1 MIVSLSIPQQLVQKL
16 DNLAK
21 SGGYASRSDALRS
34 LIREYR
40 ARDET
45 APEDARLVRVFV
57 ISLIYEKG
65 GVAERRISDVRHEYE
80 EIESNMHM
88 HLDERNC
95 VEIMIMKGHP
105 LRVNA
110 LLKSLR
116 GVHKVKD
123 IRVLD
128 TVCEE

>member
-1 MIVSLSIPQQLVQKL
+1 MIVSLSITQPLVQKL
-16 DNLAK
+16 D
-21 SGGYASRSDALRS
+21 SIVVSEGFASRSDAIRN
-34 LIREYR
+34 LIREYQ
-40 ARDET
+40 AREDVPAGET
-45 APEDARLVRVFV
+45 KVIRVFV
-57 ISLIYEKG
+57 VSLIYEKG
-65 GVAERRISDVRHEYE
+65 GVAERRISEVRHDFE
-80 EIESNMHM
+80 EIETDMHM
-88 HLDERNC
+88 HLDDRNC

-105 LRVNA
+105 LRVNN